1 MTLRTKPYVF
11 FCFFFIQ
18 KRLIKYLFI
27 VLLNFVL
34 RYTLTTDSKYL
45 TISVL
50 RRSCDGTK
58 DSTGMIVKYFKT
70 VVNVKRRTKI
80 GKTMKCSNSYMAQA
94 YRLSSYIN
102 IFYTNILRKSR
113 TWLRGWRGKERH
125 SLPTCLTSK
134 NANN

>member
-1 MTLRTKPYVF
+1 M
-11 FCFFFIQ
+11 
-18 KRLIKYLFI
+18 FI

-94 YRLSSYIN
+94 YRLSKYARNPQRVMEAKRRIMTLKT
-102 IFYTNILRKSR
+102 IEMRREIK
-113 TWLRGWRGKERH
+113 
-125 SLPTCLTSK
+125 
-134 NANN
+134 